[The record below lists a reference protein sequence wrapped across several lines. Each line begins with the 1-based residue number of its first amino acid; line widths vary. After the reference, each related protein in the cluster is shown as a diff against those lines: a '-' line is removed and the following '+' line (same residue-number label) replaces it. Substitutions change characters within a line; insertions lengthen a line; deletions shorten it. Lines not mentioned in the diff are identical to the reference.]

1 MTVRPQ
7 PALLQGSTGL
17 TLMSVA
23 APSTPPEAAG
33 MAADVQ
39 TWRCAAALS
48 LGAPERV
55 ARRFGKT
62 GVAEF
67 QGQADVAATAAGRPV
82 GAVPATVA
90 RDLAH

>member
-1 MTVRPQ
+1 
-7 PALLQGSTGL
+7 
-17 TLMSVA
+17 MSVA

-33 MAADVQ
+33 MQ

-55 ARRFGKT
+55 ARRFGET

>member
-7 PALLQGSTGL
+7 PALLQGSKGL

-23 APSTPPEAAG
+23 APSTAPEAAG

-48 LGAPERV
+48 LGTPRKRGQAFWRNRGGRV
-55 ARRFGKT
+55 PR
-62 GVAEF
+62 
-67 QGQADVAATAAGRPV
+67 QADVAATAAGRPV